1 MAPRSMVSQ
10 AFYLQREV
18 TPGTA
23 ATSAM
28 RRYHGIRFRPGFEVE
43 TQEFRAE
50 GYKVNTASQ
59 VTSERGVHTVEVHQD
74 FNAFLPVLASV
85 FNYDGVVAAGVGG
98 YEHTFSLTADGEDDL
113 ATFTGIYGD
122 SAQAIQML
130 HILFNSF
137 SMGLERGNVTMSTS
151 AFSRTP
157 TTGATIPA
165 TGVTEVEAASMPLV
179 NFDIFIDDTWAGLG
193 TTQSDAVYGFDLNTG
208 DKRSPSSAIDSRIAS
223 FATAIENEDVE
234 FGGNIRVGFDASA
247 LALMSAF
254 SNGAQKFIRI
264 SCQGPEIVTGVN
276 YEFELNMAVRIT
288 KPGEIS
294 AAPNTPVVTLPFD
307 YLIMPDATSG
317 NTLTARLVN
326 TVATV

>member
-1 MAPRSMVSQ
+1 MVSQ
-10 AFYLQREV
+10 AFYLQKET

-23 ATSAM
+23 ATTAM
-28 RRYHGIRFRPGFEVE
+28 RRYHGIRFRPGWSVE

-59 VTSERGVHTVEVHQD
+59 VTSSQGTHTVEVHQD

-85 FNYDGVVAAGVGG
+85 FNYDGVVQPDAVNAPTA
-98 YEHTFSLTADGEDDL
+98 YEHTFSLTADGADSL
-113 ATFTGIYGD
+113 TTFTGIYGD
-122 SAQAIQML
+122 ATQAIEMVHL
-130 HILFNSF
+130 LFNSF

-179 NFDIFIDDTWAGLG
+179 NFDIFLDDDWASLG
-193 TTQSDAVYGFDLNTG
+193 TTQADAVYGFDLNTG
-208 DKRSPSSAIDSRIAS
+208 DKRSPSSAIDSRVAS
-223 FATAIENEDVE
+223 FATAIENEDIE
-234 FGGNIRVGFDASA
+234 FGGNIRVGFDADA
-247 LALMSAF
+247 LALQTAF
-254 SNGAQKFIRI
+254 ANSAQKFVRVL
-264 SCQGPEIVTGVN
+264 CTGPEIGTGVT
-276 YEFELNMAVRIT
+276 YEFEVNMAVKIQR
-288 KPGEIS
+288 PGEIS

-307 YLIMPDATSG
+307 YLIMPDTTSG